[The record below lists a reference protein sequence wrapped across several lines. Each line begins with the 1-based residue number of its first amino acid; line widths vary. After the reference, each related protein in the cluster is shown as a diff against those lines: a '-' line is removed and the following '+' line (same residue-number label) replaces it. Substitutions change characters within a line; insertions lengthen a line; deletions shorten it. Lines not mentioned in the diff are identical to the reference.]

1 VAVSQQR
8 GSAKETDRMG
18 RRHGRVATLSSTRRA
33 RDRLVPPPQGSDD
46 RHGLGTRADH
56 LADNDEDS

>member
-1 VAVSQQR
+1 
-8 GSAKETDRMG
+8 MG

-46 RHGLGTRADH
+46 RHGLGTWADH